1 MNSAEIPNDPC
12 DDWSDHIL
20 TLASRYAI
28 TI

>member
-12 DDWSDHIL
+12 DDWSDNIL
-20 TLASRYAI
+20 TLTLRCGI